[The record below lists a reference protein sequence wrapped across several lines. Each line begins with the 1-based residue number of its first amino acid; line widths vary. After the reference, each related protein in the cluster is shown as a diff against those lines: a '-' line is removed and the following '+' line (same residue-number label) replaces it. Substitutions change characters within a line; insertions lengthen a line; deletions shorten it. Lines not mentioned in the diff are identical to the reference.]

1 MFRLTDVVPVAN
13 PMQGGETGESFMD
26 MYGAVLNQLD
36 VRGFDKKTQ
45 EDRNRYRKA
54 IDYLAEPVKDPED
67 LTREGTR
74 LELYSRLQSRQ
85 EICLLKS
92 SLSIY

>member
-26 MYGAVLNQLD
+26 MYEAVLNQLD

-54 IDYLAEPVKDPED
+54 IDYLAEPVNDPED
-67 LTREGTR
+67 LTRNATR
-74 LELYSRLQSRQ
+74 LDLYTRLQSRQ
-85 EICLLKS
+85 ETYFLI
-92 SLSIY
+92 SLNTIY